1 MNDTKNNLNQRQIEL
16 RLEDLEKQQLELKQS
31 EDKYRAII
39 MALPDMIFIHDREG
53 RFLDYSVHD
62 DSQLFMPPGNFIG
75 TTINEVMPGDICQK
89 YLSLAERAFMTGKLQ
104 SFEYSLSDDN
114 IARYFEARMVVC
126 GEDRIL
132 SIIRD
137 ISGKKIME
145 NQLFQA
151 HKMEAVGQLAGGVA
165 HDFNNMLVG
174 MMGNAEMLAM
184 KLVNEPSLSELAAR
198 IVTSAEHAANLTK
211 QLLSFSRKGKYQMI
225 PVNIHQTVGSVA
237 SILSNTLDRKV
248 QIKQFFKAPRFV
260 ILGDSSQLEN
270 IFLNLGLNARDAMP
284 QGGDLTFSTDLVE
297 LDANYVNT
305 HHYKMDPGF
314 YVQISVTDTGTGMD
328 HNTKQ
333 HLFEPFFT
341 TKAPGKGTGLGLAS
355 VYGTVKNHNGSIE
368 VYSEL
373 GYGTTVKIYLPAADA
388 EFREEECKPAQ
399 VAQCGTER
407 ILLVDD
413 EEMIR
418 ITASQI
424 LENLGYTVRT
434 CQDGR
439 EAVDYYRKHHGQVDL
454 VILDMIM
461 PQMNGRETF
470 EEMKKINPEIRALL
484 SSGFSAEGEAQEIL
498 KDGVKDFV
506 QKPFRIA
513 ELTSKVRK
521 ALG

>member
-1 MNDTKNNLNQRQIEL
+1 MNDKKIISDQRQVEL
-16 RLEDLEKQQLELKQS
+16 RLDELKKQQIALKQS

-39 MALPDMIFIHDREG
+39 TALPDMIFIHDRDG

-62 DSQLFMPPGNFIG
+62 NRQLFMPPEKFIG
-75 TTINEVMPGDICQK
+75 KTINEVMPGDICDK
-89 YLSLAERAFMTGKLQ
+89 YLLLAKKAFKTGKLQ
-104 SFEYSLSDDN
+104 SFEYSLNEDN

-126 GEDRIL
+126 GDDRIL

-137 ISGKKIME
+137 ISGKKTME

-151 HKMEAVGQLAGGVA
+151 HKMEAVGQLAGGIA

-174 MMGNAEMLAM
+174 MMGNAEMLAV
-184 KLVNEPSLSELAAR
+184 KLANEPSLAELAGR
-198 IVTSAEHAANLTK
+198 ILTSAEHAANLTK
-211 QLLSFSRKGKYQMI
+211 QLLSFSRKGKYQMM
-225 PVNIHQTVGSVA
+225 PVNIHRTIGSVA
-237 SILSNTLDRKV
+237 GILSNTLDRKI
-248 QIKQFFKAPRFV
+248 QIKQFFRAPQFV
-260 ILGDSSQLEN
+260 IMGDSSQLEN

-284 QGGDLTFSTDLVE
+284 QGGDLIFSTDLVE

-305 HHYKMDPGF
+305 HHYKMDSGL
-314 YVQISVTDTGTGMD
+314 YLQISVTDTGTGMD

-373 GYGTTVKIYLPAADA
+373 GYGTTIKIYLPAADA
-388 EFREEECKPAQ
+388 DAKGEEKEPAREPQ
-399 VAQCGTER
+399 RGTER

-418 ITASQI
+418 VTASQI

-434 CQDGR
+434 CRDGR
-439 EAVDYYRKHHGQVDL
+439 EAVEYYRKNNGQVDL

-470 EEMKKINPEIRALL
+470 EEMKKVNPDIRALL

-498 KDGVKDFV
+498 KEGVRDFV

-513 ELTSKVRK
+513 ELTDKVRK